1 MGKAARRKAENKARR
16 KGWGH
21 TNGLCVA
28 NPASKD
34 RKEARA
40 LEFLNILSAK
50 PPWFPESDS
59 KMKIPV

>member
-1 MGKAARRKAENKARR
+1 MGKAARCKAENKARR

-21 TNGLCVA
+21 TNGLC
-28 NPASKD
+28 ASKD

-40 LEFLNILSAK
+40 LEFLNISSAK
-50 PPWFPESDS
+50 PPWFPESDP